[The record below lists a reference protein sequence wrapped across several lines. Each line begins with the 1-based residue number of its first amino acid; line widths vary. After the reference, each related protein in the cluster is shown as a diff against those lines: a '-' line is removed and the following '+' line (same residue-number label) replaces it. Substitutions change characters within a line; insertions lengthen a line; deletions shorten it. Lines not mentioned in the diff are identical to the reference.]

1 MQPQGT
7 FPHVSRLEAT
17 KAYTLITI
25 SITFQKRLHTLT
37 SFSENILIELIMR
50 RAVGLGAINKK
61 KLAEV
66 MNLCYVSKPNV
77 SL

>member
-1 MQPQGT
+1 
-7 FPHVSRLEAT
+7 
-17 KAYTLITI
+17 
-25 SITFQKRLHTLT
+25 
-37 SFSENILIELIMR
+37 MR

-77 SL
+77 SLWGSKPSVTAINVTLTL